1 MILRKLL
8 EERQAAQAKIN
19 DSLRQQQKAK
29 LAIEHKLASTQRE
42 KKSEDTLKH
51 YYSLLSTSTSY
62 AVEEKVEDDKA
73 EKKFLQAIEMCTL
86 VDTKRGSGGSGS
98 SGSSGGAA
106 RPAEDTAGKPQP

>member
-86 VDTKRGSGGSGS
+86 VDTKRGSGSGHQ
-98 SGSSGGAA
+98 SGRGRG
-106 RPAEDTAGKPQP
+106 RDRQTDRQTE